1 LTKMEKAYL
10 VLQDGTV
17 FAGKPLGKRGTVAG
31 EVVFNTS
38 MTGYQEILTDP
49 SYAGQIV
56 TMTYPLIGNYGTN
69 NDDMQSRRVWASGF
83 VVREACPLPSN
94 FRAENRLEEF
104 LIKWDVI
111 GIEGVDTRELTRK
124 LRSYGVMMGAIS
136 SEMDP
141 DSLLEWL
148 SNQPRYDDQD
158 FVRIVTTPQPYEW
171 KAKGEERFRLAI
183 LDCGVKYNIPK
194 ILASLGCTSTIYPA
208 FTPAEVILSRDHDG
222 IVFSPG
228 PGDPAKLGYVIE
240 TIKKLLGKKPILGI
254 CLGHQLLGWALGGRT
269 FKLKFGHRGGNHP
282 VKDLRTGR
290 VHITSQNHGYAVDP
304 DSLKGSGAFVSHIN
318 LNDGTVEGLMH
329 PELRIMSTQYHPEAA
344 PGPRDNIYIF
354 SEFLKMIEG
363 GYA

>member
-1 LTKMEKAYL
+1 MEKAYL
-10 VLQDGTV
+10 VLEDGTV
-17 FAGKPLGKRGTVAG
+17 FAGKPLGKRGTIAG

-69 NDDMQSRRVWASGF
+69 EDDMQSRRVWASGF
-83 VVREACPLPSN
+83 IVREACPLPSN
-94 FRAENRLEEF
+94 FRAKNHLDDF
-104 LIKWDVI
+104 LLRWDVI
-111 GIEGVDTRELTRK
+111 GIEGIDTRELTRK

-141 DSLLEWL
+141 DSLLKWL
-148 SNQPRYDDQD
+148 SSQPRYDDQD
-158 FVRIVTTPQPYEW
+158 FVRYVTTPQPFIWQAE
-171 KAKGEERFRLAI
+171 GEEKYRLAI
-183 LDCGVKYNIPK
+183 LDCGVKYNIPRIFAK
-194 ILASLGCTSTIYPA
+194 LGCRSTIYPA
-208 FTPAEVILSRDHDG
+208 FTKAEEILSQNYDG

-240 TIKKLLGKKPILGI
+240 TIKKLIGKKPILGI
-254 CLGHQLLGWALGGRT
+254 CLGHQLLGWALGGKT

-304 DSLKGSGAFVSHIN
+304 DSLKDSGAVVTHIN
-318 LNDGTVEGLMH
+318 LNDGTVEGLSH

-344 PGPRDNIYIF
+344 PGPRDNVYIF
-354 SEFLKMIEG
+354 SEFLKMIEE